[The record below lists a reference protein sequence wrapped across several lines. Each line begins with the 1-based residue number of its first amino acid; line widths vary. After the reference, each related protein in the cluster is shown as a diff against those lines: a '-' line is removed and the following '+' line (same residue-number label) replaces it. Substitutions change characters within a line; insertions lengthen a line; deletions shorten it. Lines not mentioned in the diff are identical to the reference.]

1 MNPSYK
7 YNWYNLLIFHVKQKN
22 THILNNMDTFYSSSQ
37 YDENGKQCKVYS
49 YKKNDTFI
57 VNK

>member
-1 MNPSYK
+1 MLNK
-7 YNWYNLLIFHVKQKN
+7 K

-57 VNK
+57 ANKYYFYYQLRDSL